1 MKSVVCDPD
10 GYLSKDDA
18 DTIDGLANFI
28 YEGKS
33 GFTRVHCADGT
44 GGGAQLGLAIVE
56 RMNVVTSDQT
66 KAAYGFAQ
74 KLHDKWGVGDPK
86 CENGIVLFFSIA
98 DRVMG
103 VSIGRGIKHF
113 FPGEYV
119 ETVMVSIRDQMR
131 MKQYGPALIQVVN
144 KVGKSLSNDPPHEPS
159 GLTGLFVFFFITTA
173 IIIISSIC
181 NLRDRRRSRERYN
194 RCRHVL
200 ERLDEDCDRV
210 VSDTFVVKT
219 CPICLEDF
227 PDTTSAGANNSA
239 VHAGGEDSA
248 TSTTGSEEITVPTD
262 RGVSS
267 TVESSLDAHRRL
279 NTDQTNLRF
288 RSRNQAKINS
298 GPGASETHQSEVRAL
313 TLRCGHKFHLDC
325 INKWIGGP
333 NRANATCPIC
343 RRTIDDDERQ
353 GPLVDH
359 SSDTREYGDDRH
371 DFNNEYRFRIQRA
384 RFYFP
389 DFITAQMVAEWMNH
403 GSFRFG
409 APSRLATSPMFRA
422 ANPIVMARSAGRS
435 GSSFSFGGSSGR
447 GGSSRGGGG
456 GGARW

>member
-10 GYLSKDDA
+10 EYLSKDDA

-28 YEGKS
+28 YEGKG
-33 GFTRVHCADGT
+33 GFTLVHCAGGT
-44 GGGAQLGLAIVE
+44 GGGVQLGLAIVE
-56 RMNVVTSDQT
+56 RMNVVTNDQM

-103 VSIGRGIKHF
+103 VSIGRGVKHF
-113 FPGEYV
+113 FPDEYV
-119 ETVMVSIRDQMR
+119 ETMMGSIRDQMR
-131 MKQYGPALIQVVN
+131 LKQYGPALIQVVN
-144 KVGKSLSNDPPHEPS
+144 NVGKTLSTDPPHEPS
-159 GLTGLFVFFFITTA
+159 SLTGLFIFFFITTA
-173 IIIISSIC
+173 FIIVSSIC
-181 NLRDRRRSRERYN
+181 NLRDRRRSRDRYN

-210 VSDTFVVKT
+210 VRDSFVVKT

-227 PDTTSAGANNSA
+227 PDATSEGANNSA
-239 VHAGGEDSA
+239 VHAVGEDVA
-248 TSTTGSEEITVPTD
+248 TFTAGSEEITASTA
-262 RGVSS
+262 RRVSS
-267 TVESSLDAHRRL
+267 AVESSPYARRRL

-288 RSRNQAKINS
+288 RSRNQAKNNS
-298 GPGASETHQSEVRAL
+298 GPRASETQQSEMRAL

-325 INKWIGGP
+325 INRWIGGP

-343 RRTIDDDERQ
+343 RKSIDDDDRQ

-359 SSDTREYGDDRH
+359 GSVTREHGDGWH

-389 DFITAQMVAEWMNH
+389 DFITTQMVAEWMNH
-403 GSFRFG
+403 GAFRYG

-422 ANPIVMARSAGRS
+422 ASPVVMARSAGRS

-447 GGSSRGGGG
+447 GGSSSGGGG